1 MADPRGAA
9 PRNHQGQTDMF
20 QNEGPRGDAP
30 GKQRARR
37 ARFDSRARW
46 VGGWILALL
55 LMGCLALFVDL
66 PLARVLQANVTPN
79 VDHVFK
85 WIGKV
90 GDSNN
95 YAWIVLLVYIAALVR
110 LRRGR
115 DGAGVGGYERVAR
128 GSLLLMA
135 AWIAGGIVTA
145 ALKQTVARARPEVF
159 FEQGFYG
166 LGQAFQGKP
175 FNSFPSS
182 HALTAFVLAAAIAV
196 AAPRWRWAVYTVA
209 VLAAVSRLVNLDHFA
224 SDVIA
229 SALIAITAVH
239 AIRPW
244 VMDPAYRWPT
254 RPPWRW
260 FARGAS

>member
-1 MADPRGAA
+1 
-9 PRNHQGQTDMF
+9 MF
-20 QNEGPRGDAP
+20 QNKGSRGNARRD
-30 GKQRARR
+30 RTARR
-37 ARFDSRARW
+37 ARVDARARW
-46 VGGWILALL
+46 VGAWVLALL
-55 LMGCLALFVDL
+55 LIGCLSLFVDL
-66 PLARVLQANVTPN
+66 PLARWLHANVTPT
-79 VDHVFK
+79 VDQVFK

-95 YAWIVLLVYIAALVR
+95 YAWIVLLVYIAAMAG

-115 DGAGVGGYERVAR
+115 DGAAGGAYERVAR

-135 AWIAGGIVTA
+135 AWIAGGIVTGL
-145 ALKQTVARARPEVF
+145 LKQTVARARPELF

-182 HALTAFVLAAAIAV
+182 HALTAFVLASAIAV
-196 AAPRWRWAVYTVA
+196 AAPRWRWPVYAVA

-224 SDVIA
+224 SDVTA

-244 VMDPAYRWPT
+244 VMDGAYRWPT

-260 FARGAS
+260 FAREAGG